1 MKETVDMIYKK
12 AIGSLNVLYYK
23 YLPDRKQTLGEIEEQ
38 AFKEI
43 EDALVELKDL
53 QDKLKYA
60 RNLYYN
66 LKNKEDRHE
75 HLSKGANSTKQVAIA
90 TT

>member
-1 MKETVDMIYKK
+1 MSEVELLYKK

-23 YLPDRKQTLGEIEEQ
+23 YLPDKKQTLGEIEEQ

-43 EDALVELKDL
+43 EDALVELQEL
-53 QDKLKYA
+53 NTKLKYA

-66 LKNKEDRHE
+66 LKKEGRHE
-75 HLSKGANSTKQVAIA
+75 HLSKSANSTNEVAIA